1 MEKTNKGMVLPLDAG
16 WSDIGS
22 WKSLWD
28 SEKDQFGNVIKGKVL
43 DEKSE
48 NCYLQSE
55 NRLLVSLGLKD
66 LIVVETA
73 DVTLVSNKNDSD
85 KLKS

>member
-1 MEKTNKGMVLPLDAG
+1 MVLPLDAG

-22 WKSLWD
+22 WNSLWD
-28 SEKDQFGNVIKGKVL
+28 SEKKDQFGNVIKGKVL
-43 DEKSE
+43 DEESE
-48 NCYLQSE
+48 NCYLHSE

-73 DVTLVSNKNDSD
+73 DVTLVAQKNHSD
-85 KLKS
+85 KLKK